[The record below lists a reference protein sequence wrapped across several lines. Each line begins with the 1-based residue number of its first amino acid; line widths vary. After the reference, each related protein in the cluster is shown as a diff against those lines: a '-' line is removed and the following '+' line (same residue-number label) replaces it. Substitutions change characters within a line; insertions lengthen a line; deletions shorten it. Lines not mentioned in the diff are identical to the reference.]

1 MYYQQMKT
9 KMVSVSIIIIVF
21 RIKMLCTRILSIRKK
36 SGSQSFDKAIH
47 FINTIQISNILYNR
61 SGVDL
66 HSIQQHLKNN
76 KIQFQFHQPYAVNVR
91 HSYFFQHVH

>member
-1 MYYQQMKT
+1 MHYQQLKT

-21 RIKMLCTRILSIRKK
+21 RLYKDALQQNRKHKGRRVALS
-36 SGSQSFDKAIH
+36 H
-47 FINTIQISNILYNR
+47 FINTIQISNILYNG

-91 HSYFFQHVH
+91 HSYLFQHVH